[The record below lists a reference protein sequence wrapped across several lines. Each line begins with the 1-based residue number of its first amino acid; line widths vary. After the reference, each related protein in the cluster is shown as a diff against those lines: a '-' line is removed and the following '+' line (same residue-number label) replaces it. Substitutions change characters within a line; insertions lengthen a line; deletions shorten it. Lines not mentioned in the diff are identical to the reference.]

1 MAGTGERAV
10 VVLTPAGGHFTARV
24 SPGDTTWTLKERL
37 EVDVGRPA
45 RSMRLIQGEEVLEDE
60 WALLERGLADG
71 ARLTLVLSDLPV
83 GTFEL
88 RPRNAGASVLAVF
101 ESTGRV
107 AVQVHESERTSDS
120 EDEHYDPYARRAAW
134 AQCYFGSC
142 RQGTAGKLVIAVSHC
157 ARTGVFKE
165 EEPQEL
171 LAEACEGDEELRLQ
185 LPCPAG
191 GCKQGAAGLCWV
203 TLQRTHIIADGRSEG
218 PGCGAKRARTV
229 E

>member
-157 ARTGVFKE
+157 ARPRRARVARRSQR
-165 EEPQEL
+165 PVPP
-171 LAEACEGDEELRLQ
+171 LRAAGATSGPPSRTPSSV
-185 LPCPAG
+185 PCDGRFQG
-191 GCKQGAAGLCWV
+191 GGAPGAACRGV
-203 TLQRTHIIADGRSEG
+203 RGRR
-218 PGCGAKRARTV
+218 GA
-229 E
+229 